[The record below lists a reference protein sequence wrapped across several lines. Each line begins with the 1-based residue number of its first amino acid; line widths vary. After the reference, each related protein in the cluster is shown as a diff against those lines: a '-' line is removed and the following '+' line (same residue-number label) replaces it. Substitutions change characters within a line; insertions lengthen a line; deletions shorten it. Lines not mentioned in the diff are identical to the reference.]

1 MLTIYI
7 FRLMGIL
14 GMPTAT
20 STKGQA
26 PGKSK
31 LDISF
36 KKSREKEPGRYR
48 YSYIPLS
55 VYWLKDLAK
64 GFMGQKNFPDA
75 LAIVFA
81 VFSIS
86 IAFPFFPP
94 VILIPLILVTFIITL
109 ISPLGGLMAML
120 FETLLM
126 CIYQAPLLAWILTIF
141 ISVSL
146 FLGYKHYRTI
156 TFIYV
161 LIMLPL
167 SYLGLFM
174 EIPAFI
180 VGSFFLGFRRSVAST
195 VIIIVLIAMLSGMT
209 GIQNSAPIVYNA
221 AAAHQSLQEGNAT
234 SLLSPSKPA
243 PTLAQFSGAF
253 LPAIG
258 KLFSFNVAGYI
269 FKGFGVAILAM
280 AYNFG
285 LTALQLVLWLIVVF
299 AITNYVIRSRSP
311 FKGTEAS
318 FLSFFMLGGYIVLGY
333 VSGMPPNRLD
343 VISFILTPVIMF
355 LLEANNVE
363 VVKALAVMKQDFLVQ
378 FGEAFQDLSSGTKET
393 LNDVANYDE
402 TKKELREAILAPIE
416 HREIAGAYNVKPA
429 KGILLFGPPGTGK
442 TLLMR
447 ALSNEIRA
455 KFFYVKTSSLVS
467 PFQGES
473 AQSLSK
479 IFNIAR
485 KNSPAVLFFDEIDGI
500 ASKRESQDS
509 DSDRQT
515 LSTLLTEMDG
525 FQKIEGVVIV
535 GSTNAPNLIDE
546 SILRPGR
553 FDKIIYVPLPDRAGR
568 MKILDYYLK
577 KLPIG
582 GDMSYAKLAD
592 ITNRYS
598 GADIKNVCDEV
609 ARQVADDAVKQ
620 RKVLQ
625 INTADMVRVIKNTKP
640 STSLASLE
648 KYAQFKMDYERRAHP
663 ELQDNREGAITLD
676 DVIGLE
682 GAKKALYE
690 AVEIPIL
697 HPNLVRKY
705 DVNNIKG
712 VLLFGPPGTGKT
724 MLMKAVANEL
734 EDSRLI
740 ILSGSEISKNG
751 LENALTEIRD
761 VFNRARENAPT
772 IIFVDEMDSMLPE
785 RSNASELS
793 IHIISEFL
801 QQLDGIKNSNGIVFV
816 GATNRP
822 DKIDQAV
829 LRPGRIDKFIFVPPP
844 SGKDRALLFRQSLK
858 KAPVADDIDFEV
870 LAAKTEGYTG
880 ADINNICRQAKMN
893 ALEENVS
900 TSKEKQIDMASLLAI
915 IRSTRSSAPSSTLG
929 PYMNFISLY
938 GER

>member
-120 FETLLM
+120 LETLLM

-363 VVKALAVMKQDFLVQ
+363 VVKALAVMKQDFLGQ